1 MTQVLSW
8 PPSLWAAV
16 TSPRTAAE
24 NLKGATEADAVV
36 VGGGLSGL
44 STALH
49 LARRGI
55 RTVVLEGQEIGWGA
69 SGRNNGQVI
78 PTMSAVEPDAVVKRF
93 GETGER
99 FVRLVA
105 QSADVLFQL
114 ARDEGI
120 DCEAEQTGW
129 YQPAH
134 SPGRVRLSEKRVNA
148 WRRFGAPAEL
158 LGKEE
163 SIKLLGTDFWHGGMF
178 NPTGG
183 HINPLA
189 FVRGLADACRRHGV
203 VLHEHSPVTG
213 FGREGDSW
221 RVTTAEG
228 SVRAGTVVLATN
240 AYTDAVT
247 PRLEPRIAHSIV
259 PMISWQMATPPVDD
273 GLRAT
278 IVPRRT
284 AVSDTRADLRFFRY
298 DARNRLITGGSVL
311 GARNAR
317 DRVAANASQRLGEAF
332 PRLREVSFT
341 HVWNGRIGITQ
352 DRYPHIHRLA
362 PGLWSWVGCNGR
374 GVALSV
380 SLGRELAAAAAGV
393 PLNELALPVT
403 EVATM
408 PFYPIARRVAP
419 FVLAWLK
426 RRDHVE
432 INPG

>member
-1 MTQVLSW
+1 
-8 PPSLWAAV
+8 
-16 TSPRTAAE
+16 
-24 NLKGATEADAVV
+24 V
-36 VGGGLSGL
+36 VGGGFSGL

-55 RTVVLEGQEIGWGA
+55 RTLVLEGQEIGWGA

-78 PTMSAVEPDAVVKRF
+78 PTMSAVEPDAAVKRF
-93 GETGER
+93 GEAGER

-114 ARDEGI
+114 ARNEGI

-158 LGKEE
+158 LGREE

-203 VLHEHSPVTG
+203 VMHEHSTVTG
-213 FGREGDSW
+213 CRREGDRW

-228 SVRAGTVVLATN
+228 SVLAGTVVLATN
-240 AYTDAVT
+240 AYTDAMT

-374 GVALSV
+374 GVALSI
-380 SLGRELAAAAAGV
+380 SLGRELAAAVAGV

-426 RRDHVE
+426 RRDNVE